1 MTAGDERIEAGPLT
15 VQVGADGDAIQ
26 ITAAGELDQ
35 ATAGVLDRELK
46 KAEATS
52 ARQIILDLSRVEF
65 IDSAGLKTLV
75 IAARRSQADSNRFAV
90 APGAGQVAKM
100 LRLTGIEQILTL
112 I

>member
-15 VQVGADGDAIQ
+15 VHVGADGDAIQ
-26 ITAAGELDQ
+26 ITASGELDQ

-52 ARQIILDLSRVEF
+52 ARQIILDLSGVEF

-90 APGAGQVAKM
+90 APGTGQVAKM